1 MRIKII
7 QIGKVKDTYL
17 KEGENQFLKRL
28 SPYAKIEILNLKDEN
43 SVKLDDTFL
52 VVMDEQGKEMNS
64 KDFAKFLED
73 FKDSGQTVNFVV
85 GGAYGFSNQFKKKAN
100 LLLSLSKMT
109 FTHQMARLFLI
120 EQIYRGLS
128 IIAGKE
134 YHHDQ

>member
-1 MRIKII
+1 MRIKIT

-17 KEGENQFLKRL
+17 KEGENEFLKRL

-43 SVKLDDTFL
+43 SVKFDDTFL

-73 FKDSGQTVNFVV
+73 FKNRGQTVNFVV
-85 GGAYGFSNQFKKKAN
+85 GDAYGFSNQFKKKAN

-128 IIAGKE
+128 IIVGKE